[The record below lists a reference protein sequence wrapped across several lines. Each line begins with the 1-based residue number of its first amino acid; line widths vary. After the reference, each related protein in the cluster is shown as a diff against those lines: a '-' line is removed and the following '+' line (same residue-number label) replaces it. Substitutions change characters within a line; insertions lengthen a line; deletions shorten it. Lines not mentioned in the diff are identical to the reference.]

1 VSGKANE
8 SLSGLPLKLAF
19 QPGSGLDGDP
29 LMDDIGLHD
38 CTLRELNVSR
48 RDRAGNRPKH
58 DEVVGDDRPF
68 NTA

>member
-1 VSGKANE
+1 
-8 SLSGLPLKLAF
+8 
-19 QPGSGLDGDP
+19 
-29 LMDDIGLHD
+29 MDDIGLHD
-38 CTLRELNVSR
+38 RTRRELNVSR